1 MDETM
6 IVTALFAKKWLTR
19 LVNNQLSGYPWGGEV
34 IDMHKNEWGEW
45 IADCHIWG
53 QYGSAETGHYYTRG
67 DADCPVTQM
76 MVQPMLDWKCR
87 DSECDAELWV
97 RLWRAKD
104 DKRLPTLEESR
115 MVFDEYAPSSP
126 YIVEPIK
133 AYLEE
138 HKDDDG
144 IFPF

>member
-1 MDETM
+1 M
-6 IVTALFAKKWLTR
+6 R
-19 LVNNQLSGYPWGGEV
+19 LVNGQLSGYPWGGEV

-53 QYGSAETGHYYTRG
+53 QYGSAETGHYYARG

-76 MVQPMLDWKCR
+76 MVQPMLDWKYR

-104 DKRLPTLEESR
+104 DKRLPTFVEEDGITL
-115 MVFDEYAPSSP
+115 DENAPNSP

-144 IFPF
+144 MFPF